1 MIAIPK
7 GNLCSHVMHFIPDK
21 EVATPA
27 GENNWPLFSQM
38 IMEYKK
44 MLDLLIQNK

>member
-27 GENNWPLFSQM
+27 GEKKLTTLFP
-38 IMEYKK
+38 
-44 MLDLLIQNK
+44 DDNGV